1 MATLAVT
8 GPRDLLGRLPS
19 QESVTVSI
27 VASTAE
33 ENEDGTW
40 SLTVYAAED
49 QVPALEA
56 LGYTVAVV
64 TSDAAL
70 AARWLEIAVDDL
82 GFA

>member
-1 MATLAVT
+1 VATLAVT

-82 GFA
+82 GVA